1 MRMVDRMSG
10 LWLCAAF
17 ATLACLLPQTAHAK
31 GAQEARKQIQGSM
44 LVAGRVTIT
53 QEGTV
58 ADWTIDRREELPAAV
73 VNVIDAAAPGWR
85 FEPVVVDGKPAH
97 GNARMS
103 LLMAAER
110 IDEERFRV
118 VIRDGYFGREAVR
131 LADDATGRRGKAATE
146 PADDQVSAVRMR
158 PPAYPRYAVDLG
170 VQGTVYLVVR
180 VGSAGRVEEAAVEQV
195 NLRVL
200 GTEREMARMREVL
213 AEPALAAARR
223 WEFRPPTTGESA
235 DDGTWTVRVP
245 VDYRFQGDER
255 RYGRWEAYVPGPRQ
269 RIPWRMESLEDFEIA
284 PDVLV
289 AGQVY
294 QVGAGLKLLG
304 PLEGG

>member
-1 MRMVDRMSG
+1 MRTVDRMSG

-17 ATLACLLPQTAHAK
+17 AMLAWLPQAAHAK

-44 LVAGRVTIT
+44 QVTGRVTIT
-53 QEGTV
+53 REGTV

-73 VNVIDAAAPGWR
+73 VNVIEAAAPGWR

-97 GNARMS
+97 GSARMS

-131 LADDATGRRGKAATE
+131 LADATGRSGKAATE
-146 PADDQVSAVRMR
+146 PPDDQVRAVRMR

-235 DDGTWTVRVP
+235 DDGTWSVRVP

-269 RIPWRMESLEDFEIA
+269 PVPWQMESLEDFEIA
-284 PDVLV
+284 PDTLV

>member
-1 MRMVDRMSG
+1 MTGCKSA
-10 LWLCAAF
+10 WLLCIVM
-17 ATLACLLPQTAHAK
+17 LAWLPQAAQAK
-31 GAQEARKQIQGSM
+31 GGQEASKQIEGSM
-44 LVAGRVTIT
+44 HVTGRVTIT

-73 VNVIDAAAPGWR
+73 VNVIEAAAPGWR

-97 GNARMS
+97 GSARMS
-103 LLMAAER
+103 LLMGAER

-118 VIRDGYFGREAVR
+118 VIRGAYFGREAVR
-131 LADDATGRRGKAATE
+131 LADNAADRRDKAATE
-146 PADDQVSAVRMR
+146 EVDDQVSAVRMR
-158 PPAYPRYAVDLG
+158 PPAYPRYALDLG
-170 VQGTVYLVVR
+170 VQGTVYLIVR
-180 VGSAGRVEEAAVEQV
+180 VGHAGQVEDVAVEQV

-235 DDGTWTVRVP
+235 DDGTWSVRVP
-245 VDYRFQGDER
+245 VDYRFDGNER
-255 RYGRWEAYVPGPRQ
+255 RYGTWEAYVPGPRQ
-269 RIPWRMESLEDFEIA
+269 PIPWQMESLEDFEIA
-284 PDVLV
+284 PDTLV

-294 QVGAGLKLLG
+294 QVGTGLKLLG